1 MAVIISSTNDVEKAL
16 KRRTSII
23 ALLSPM
29 LHIIM
34 WYDLKYSLSTMQAKL
49 QPVGMECSDMI
60 YNTQLYQLAGSQG
73 ISA

>member
-1 MAVIISSTNDVEKAL
+1 
-16 KRRTSII
+16 
-23 ALLSPM
+23 M

-34 WYDLKYSLSTMQAKL
+34 WYDLKYSLSTLQAKL

-73 ISA
+73 I